1 MPARPPNRSIALALT
16 AVLLLGAAGALVW
29 SRRPASMQERTVTL
43 YYMDPQGM
51 YLVPVQ
57 RRLPLARNTARAL
70 QGALEALG
78 ATPPQGLMAP
88 LASGTAVEVKGIQ
101 HGRADVRLRIKG
113 PSPGSGGE
121 QLMAAALVRTAGD
134 LDAIHEV
141 MLSLFDAKGSPL
153 ESEHMDLSEPLSPTD
168 PGMENLYLGGEGE
181 GLAVTVYYSLPES
194 GFLVPLRVPLPP
206 RFQSEPLEGSFSL
219 LIAGPPR
226 DLRTFLAPSLDPR
239 TQLRWNGVR
248 GDVAQILWKNAP
260 SATPS
265 AEALRALVLT
275 LTDSGRIKAVQLKR
289 EGAPLSGRVGPFDL
303 GEPLARPSAVN
314 PASVSCVPRVAH
326 PVAVS

>member
-1 MPARPPNRSIALALT
+1 MPTRPPNRSIAIALL
-16 AVLLLGAAGALVW
+16 AVLLLVAAGALVW
-29 SRRPASMQERTVTL
+29 SRCSTSVQERTVTL
-43 YYMDPQGM
+43 YYLDPQGM

-57 RRLPLARNTARAL
+57 RRLPLAKNTERAL
-70 QGALEALG
+70 QGALEALS

-101 HGRADVRLRIKG
+101 QGRADIRLRIKG
-113 PSPGSGGE
+113 ASPGSGDE

-141 MLSLFDAKGSPL
+141 MLSLFDAKGAPL
-153 ESEHMDLSEPLSPTD
+153 ESEHLDLSEPLSPTD

-181 GLAVTVYYSLPES
+181 GLAVTVYYSLPGS
-194 GFLVPLRVPLPP
+194 GFLVPLRVPLPS
-206 RFQSEPLEGSFSL
+206 RFQSEPLKGSFSL
-219 LIAGPPR
+219 LLAGPPR
-226 DLRTFLAPSLDPR
+226 DLQTFLSPSLDAR
-239 TQLRWNGVR
+239 TQLRWNGIE
-248 GDVAQILWKNAP
+248 GDVAEILWKNAP

-265 AEALRALVLT
+265 ADALRALVLT

-289 EGAPLSGRVGPFDL
+289 EGAPLFGRVGPFDL
-303 GEPLARPSAVN
+303 GAPLPRPSAIN
-314 PASVSCVPRVAH
+314 PASVSCAPQVTA